1 MDCHRTRLPPLIH
14 MDTPVHLDTN
24 YLIAY
29 AGEASTD
36 VATRVEGWILE
47 DRKFCCSAMA
57 WAEFLCGPVLPEEI
71 AAMETLLH
79 AVLPVT
85 PVLAAEAARLF
96 RDTGRR
102 SRSLADCIIAAT
114 AMSEGV
120 PLATLNHNDFLPFVP
135 HGLII
140 L

>member
-1 MDCHRTRLPPLIH
+1 MN
-14 MDTPVHLDTN
+14 TPVHLDTN

-36 VATRVEGWILE
+36 LVIRVEGWILE

-79 AVLPVT
+79 DVLPVT
-85 PVLAAEAARLF
+85 PELATEAARLF
-96 RDTGRR
+96 GETGRR

-114 AMSEGV
+114 AMRDDV
-120 PLATLNHNDFLPFVP
+120 PLATLNHKDFLPFVA
-135 HGLII
+135 HGLI
-140 L
+140 LL